1 LGNQNGAKE
10 KKGAQKSMQNKSL
23 TEKQKKFFATV
34 LASTE
39 NRDKPFVCLLETVV
53 NEFQCFSRK
62 INLDTRELFN

>member
-1 LGNQNGAKE
+1 MAP
-10 KKGAQKSMQNKSL
+10 KKRKGRKNRCKNKSL

-53 NEFQCFSRK
+53 NEFCFSRK